1 MLKPYTEMKDSDVEW
16 LGEVPAHWYVAPVK
30 RYYRVQLGKMLQFR
44 PRTPDDCQVRYL
56 KAKNVQWF
64 DVRMTDADK
73 MYASINEL
81 DRYGV
86 DVGDLLVCEGG
97 EGGRCAIVAYM
108 EAHTGPCIIQNA
120 LHRVR
125 PHVSK
130 SGAYISRNDYLQ
142 YVLSTVSSTG
152 WFDALNDKATIA
164 HFTADKFGVLAVP
177 IPPLSEQTAIARFL
191 DHADRN
197 IQRYI
202 QSREQLIA
210 LLGELKQSV
219 IQAAVTGRIDVRTGQ
234 PYPKMKDSG
243 LERVGNVPS
252 HWDVRKLSSLFR
264 RVGSGTTPSN
274 EHYYGGGIPWVMS
287 GDLNDATLRRTARTV
302 TAEAVRESAALRVY
316 PAGSLVIAMYG
327 ATIGVTGI
335 MSVAACTNQACFVLT
350 DPVCGTEPLFV
361 QTAMASSRL
370 ELVRRS
376 FGGSQPNIS
385 AEILRAF
392 RIVVPPPS
400 EQAAIATHLDK
411 VTTGIES
418 AIQCAKRQIQL
429 FREYR
434 ARLIADVVTGKLDV
448 REAVAARLPDTDPI
462 DAKANGRSSAC
473 ESTGA
478 ECDEMLV
485 VAENEDG

>member
-1 MLKPYTEMKDSDVEW
+1 MLVELKPYPEMKDSGVQW
-16 LGEVPAHWYVAPVK
+16 MGEVPMHWKLQRFKDVAELVMGQSPSSTDCSSEHIGLPFLQGCAEFGLDYPQPVQYCRFPAKDCPEGAILLSVRAPVGRINLADQQYGIGRGLCAVIPNSDLDTTFAK
-30 RYYRVQLGKMLQFR
+30 YYLG
-44 PRTPDDCQVRYL
+44 V
-56 KAKNVQWF
+56 
-64 DVRMTDADK
+64 
-73 MYASINEL
+73 AS
-81 DRYGV
+81 
-86 DVGDLLVCEGG
+86 
-97 EGGRCAIVAYM
+97 
-108 EAHTGPCIIQNA
+108 
-120 LHRVR
+120 
-125 PHVSK
+125 
-130 SGAYISRNDYLQ
+130 SGL
-142 YVLSTVSSTG
+142 
-152 WFDALNDKATIA
+152 
-164 HFTADKFGVLAVP
+164 LAVATGSTYDAVSVGAVSCLRVALAS
-177 IPPLSEQTAIARFL
+177 LSEQTAIARFL

-210 LLGELKQSV
+210 LLGELKKSV